1 MRQLRLIPIVIFA
14 TSSLLVIK
22 TIGFVADDG
31 RKPFTSPTFVEALSA
46 KIFTL
51 AATEDV
57 EITGATPEAKPAQPG
72 PSDPSKQAALPKT
85 AQNPAATA
93 SSGLPSGLSPAER
106 ALYERLQERR
116 QELDARSRDMEL
128 RENLIKA
135 AEQRLE
141 GRIEELKELE
151 GGKGGVVGARL
162 KSLIVMYETMKS
174 KEAARIFDR
183 LEMKTLVD
191 IANQMNPRKLSDVLA
206 QMKPET
212 AEKLTLELVKLKSGG
227 ERALPATD
235 LPKVEGQQPKHSA
248 EKPEKP

>member
-1 MRQLRLIPIVIFA
+1 MQLRLLPIVIFA
-14 TSSLLVIK
+14 ASSLFVIK

-31 RKPFTSPTFVEALSA
+31 RKPSTTPTFVEALSA
-46 KIFTL
+46 KMFART
-51 AATEDV
+51 ASEDV
-57 EITGATPEAKPAQPG
+57 EITGATPEAKPA
-72 PSDPSKQAALPKT
+72 PSDPSKLAALPN
-85 AQNPAATA
+85 AVQNPGAT
-93 SSGLPSGLSPAER
+93 SSGMPSGLSPAER
-106 ALYERLQERR
+106 ALDERLQERR

-151 GGKGGVVGARL
+151 GGKGGATGAKL
-162 KSLIVMYETMKS
+162 KSLIVMYEGMRPR
-174 KEAARIFDR
+174 EAARIFDR
-183 LEMKTLVD
+183 LEIKALVD

-212 AEKLTLELVKLKSGG
+212 AERLTLELVKLKSGS

-235 LPKVEGQQPKHSA
+235 LQKVEGAQPKQSA
-248 EKPEKP
+248 EKPEKPDPKSP

>member
-1 MRQLRLIPIVIFA
+1 MQLRLIPIVIFA
-14 TSSLLVIK
+14 ASSLFVIK

-31 RKPFTSPTFVEALSA
+31 RKPSTTPTFVEALSA
-46 KIFTL
+46 KMFART
-51 AATEDV
+51 ASEDV

-72 PSDPSKQAALPKT
+72 PSDPSKLAALPNT
-85 AQNPAATA
+85 SQPPAAA
-93 SSGLPSGLSPAER
+93 SSGMPSGLSPAER

-151 GGKGGVVGARL
+151 GGKGGATGARL
-162 KSLIVMYETMKS
+162 KSLIVMYEGMRP

-183 LEMKTLVD
+183 LEIKALVD

-206 QMKPET
+206 QMKPEM
-212 AEKLTLELVKLKSGG
+212 AERLTLELVKLKSGS

-235 LPKVEGQQPKHSA
+235 LQKVEGAQPKQSA